1 MRNPF
6 RRRRAT
12 TDAPLLRSRSGSR
25 IVADPTVD
33 VTLKPELKDF
43 LGRFAYLELAAFQA
57 MADTVD
63 EAPGIVEKQAA
74 AAAAGQALNAH
85 LRLAGEIETSGGEAS
100 ALMSACAPDV
110 DRFREAIAGGTWY
123 EAVLSCYLADG
134 IITDVAAALAAAL
147 PRGYRERVTDTLADG
162 DRSDMLVETL
172 RSGLA
177 ANPEQAPRLA
187 LWGRRIVG
195 EVLLQARALLR
206 PATSPGDFEVT
217 VEPILTELIAAHTRR
232 MYGLGLTA

>member
-12 TDAPLLRSRSGSR
+12 TDAPLIRSRSESR
-25 IVADPTVD
+25 IVAGPTVD
-33 VTLKPELKDF
+33 VTLKPELGDF
-43 LGRFAYLELAAFQA
+43 LGRFAYLELAAFESL
-57 MADTVD
+57 ADTVRG
-63 EAPGIVEKQAA
+63 APGIVEKRAV
-74 AAAAGQALNAH
+74 AAAAGQALTTH
-85 LRLAGEIETSGGEAS
+85 QRLAGEIETSGGEPS

-110 DRFREAIAGGTWY
+110 DRFREAIAGGTWH

-134 IITDVAAALAAAL
+134 VITDVAAALAAGL

-162 DRSDMLVETL
+162 DRSAMLVETL

-177 ANPEQAPRLA
+177 ADPGQAPRLA

-195 EVLLQARALLR
+195 EVLLQARAALR
-206 PATSPGDFEVT
+206 PATGTGDFEAT
-217 VEPILTELIAAHTRR
+217 IAPILTELIAAHTRR